1 MEVKRHTLAWAAN
14 VEVGRLE
21 ERCGAGSV
29 EAAVQDEWTGMEERK
44 KNWSW
49 LSIDSDLSQIW
60 CRFWEDKNQTNSNS
74 R

>member
-1 MEVKRHTLAWAAN
+1 MKVERHTLAWAAN

-21 ERCGAGSV
+21 ERRGAGSV
-29 EAAVQDEWTGMEERK
+29 KAAVQDEWTGMEEK
-44 KNWSW
+44 KIRSW
-49 LSIDSDLSQIW
+49 LSIDSDLSRIW